1 MSHLS
6 TASEGEQ
13 GINSN
18 HNNYYF
24 YKSFSEEQKIN
35 KKNNIDKN
43 NNENIYD
50 SLKKGIKDIY
60 DCQNSNKNYII
71 SLSCYYYCDINMD
84 EEDEIYLNNK
94 IQQFVNNYK
103 KKSKKEKIL

>member
-18 HNNYYF
+18 YNNFYL

-35 KKNNIDKN
+35 KRININKKESKNINLN
-43 NNENIYD
+43 D
-50 SLKKGIKDIY
+50 SIKKGIKDIS
-60 DCQNSNKNYII
+60 DLLNSNKNYAI
-71 SLSCYYYCDINMD
+71 SLSCFYFCDINID
-84 EEDEIYLNNK
+84 EEDELYLNNK
-94 IQQFVNNYK
+94 IQQFVNDH
-103 KKSKKEKIL
+103 SKKEKIL